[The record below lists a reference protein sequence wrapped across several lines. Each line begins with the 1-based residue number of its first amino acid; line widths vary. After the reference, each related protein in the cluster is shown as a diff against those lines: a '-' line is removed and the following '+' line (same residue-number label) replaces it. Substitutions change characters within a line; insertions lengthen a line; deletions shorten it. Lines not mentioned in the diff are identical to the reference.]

1 MKKLITLF
9 KIGILSSVFIL
20 ALNQVSF
27 AENWTRKKIIQTI
40 ISESQKS
47 KFVRPEIAL
56 AVAEVESGFRPDPIS
71 PKGAIG
77 VMQIMPLTAKSV
89 FNVPRYKLFDPEI
102 NIRLGVKF
110 LDQLIE
116 QYHGE
121 IHYALSHYNGGSRVG
136 SFPNSRI
143 IPATRSYVQK
153 VHIAAKRHQKS
164 LASLKTPIW
173 QKKNIFPPSRNFSG
187 TNKGL
192 KASLKEAE
200 YWLEKAKLSNK
211 SGRNYLV
218 KNRFELTHLH
228 NKMQN
233 NRRVFRDFLK
243 NG

>member
-1 MKKLITLF
+1 MLF
-9 KIGILSSVFIL
+9 LFVF
-20 ALNQVSF
+20 NQVTF
-27 AENWTRKKIIQTI
+27 AENWTKKKIIQTI

-47 KFVRPEIAL
+47 KFVSPEIAL

-89 FNVPRYKLFDPEI
+89 FNVPRYQLFDPRI

-173 QKKNIFPPSRNFSG
+173 HEKNGFSSSHSFSG
-187 TNKGL
+187 TNKEL
-192 KASLKEAE
+192 KSSLKEAE
-200 YWLEKAKLSNK
+200 YWLEKAKLSNM
-211 SGRNYLV
+211 SRQNYPDRKGVELV
-218 KNRFELTHLH
+218 QLH
-228 NKMQN
+228 RKMQN
-233 NRRVFRDFLK
+233 NRRVFRNFLK

>member
-1 MKKLITLF
+1 MKNLIQFFKVSVISTLF
-9 KIGILSSVFIL
+9 LFVF
-20 ALNQVSF
+20 NQVTF
-27 AENWTRKKIIQTI
+27 AENWTKKKIIQTI

-56 AVAEVESGFRPDPIS
+56 AVAEVESGFRPEPIS

-89 FNVPRYKLFDPEI
+89 FNVPRYKLFDPEV
-102 NIRLGVKF
+102 NISLGVKF

-136 SFPNSRI
+136 SFPNSRV

-153 VHIAAKRHQKS
+153 VHKQQSGHQKS

-173 QKKNIFPPSRNFSG
+173 QEKNISPSSNNFSG
-187 TNKGL
+187 TNKG
-192 KASLKEAE
+192 
-200 YWLEKAKLSNK
+200 
-211 SGRNYLV
+211 
-218 KNRFELTHLH
+218 
-228 NKMQN
+228 
-233 NRRVFRDFLK
+233 
-243 NG
+243 

>member
-1 MKKLITLF
+1 MKKLIQFFKVGIISTLF
-9 KIGILSSVFIL
+9 LFVS
-20 ALNQVSF
+20 NQVTF
-27 AENWTRKKIIQTI
+27 AENWTKKKIIQTI

-110 LDQLIE
+110 LDQLIA

-164 LASLKTPIW
+164 LARLKTPIW
-173 QKKNIFPPSRNFSG
+173 QNKNGFPSSHSFSG
-187 TNKGL
+187 TNKEL
-192 KASLKEAE
+192 KSSLKETE
-200 YWLEKAKLSNK
+200 YWLAMAKLSNM
-211 SGRNYLV
+211 SRENYP
-218 KNRFELTHLH
+218 NRKGVELTQLH
-228 NKMQN
+228 RKMQN
-233 NRRVFRDFLK
+233 NRRVFRNFLK

>member
-1 MKKLITLF
+1 
-9 KIGILSSVFIL
+9 
-20 ALNQVSF
+20 
-27 AENWTRKKIIQTI
+27 
-40 ISESQKS
+40 
-47 KFVRPEIAL
+47 
-56 AVAEVESGFRPDPIS
+56 
-71 PKGAIG
+71 
-77 VMQIMPLTAKSV
+77 MQIMPLTAKSV

-153 VHIAAKRHQKS
+153 VHTAAKRHQKS

-173 QKKNIFPPSRNFSG
+173 QKKNIFPPSHNFSG

-192 KASLKEAE
+192 NASLKEAE
-200 YWLEKAKLSNK
+200 YWLEKAKLSNV
-211 SGRNYLV
+211 SGGNYIV
-218 KNRFELTHLH
+218 KKRFELTHLH

-233 NRRVFRDFLK
+233 NRKVFRDFLK

>member
-1 MKKLITLF
+1 M
-9 KIGILSSVFIL
+9 GIISSVFIL

-27 AENWTRKKIIQTI
+27 AENWTKKKIIQTI

-71 PKGAIG
+71 SKGAIG
-77 VMQIMPLTAKSV
+77 VMQIMPLTAQSV

-102 NIRLGVKF
+102 NIQLGVKF

-153 VHIAAKRHQKS
+153 VHLAAKRYQKS

-173 QKKNIFPPSRNFSG
+173 QKKNIFPPSQNFSG
-187 TNKGL
+187 NNKGL

-200 YWLEKAKLSNK
+200 YWLEKAKVSNI
-211 SGRNYLV
+211 SGGNYLFT
-218 KNRFELTHLH
+218 KRFELTHLH

>member
-1 MKKLITLF
+1 MKMLIPLF
-9 KIGILSSVFIL
+9 KVGIISSVFIF

-27 AENWTRKKIIQTI
+27 AENWTKKKIIQTI

-56 AVAEVESGFRPDPIS
+56 AVAEVESGFRSDPIS

-89 FNVPRYKLFDPEI
+89 FNVPRHRLFDPEV

-143 IPATRSYVQK
+143 IPATRTYVQK
-153 VHIAAKRHQKS
+153 VHTAAKRHQKS
-164 LASLKTPIW
+164 LASLETPIW
-173 QKKNIFPPSRNFSG
+173 QDKNISPPSHNFSG
-187 TNKGL
+187 NNKGL

-200 YWLEKAKLSNK
+200 YWLEKAKLSNI
-211 SGRNYLV
+211 SRENYLDR
-218 KNRFELTHLH
+218 KGFELSYLH
-228 NKMQN
+228 RKMQN
-233 NRRVFRDFLK
+233 NRRIFRNFLN